1 MKSNKAIVLWFTG
14 LSGSGKTTI
23 AESLKKHLETKSK
36 NVLILD
42 GDSIR
47 STISKKLTFSKDD
60 IKTNNLTVANLV
72 LEKQYNY
79 DLIIVPIISPFI
91 SHRQLVRN
99 LIKDSFNEI
108 YIKCNID
115 ECINRDVKGLYKK
128 ALSGEISDMIGLA
141 KNNPY
146 EPPKTAELVID
157 TVTLSLNES
166 VQLLIKFINI

>member
-23 AESLKKHLETKSK
+23 AESLKKHLKLKGK
-36 NVLILD
+36 NILILD

-47 STISKKLTFSKDD
+47 STISKKLTFSEDD
-60 IKTNNLTVANLV
+60 IKTNNLVVANLV

-91 SHRQLVRN
+91 FHRQLVRN
-99 LIKDSFNEI
+99 LIKDNFNEI

-128 ALSGEISDMIGLA
+128 ALNGEISDMIGLA

-146 EPPKTAELVID
+146 EPPKKAELVID
-157 TVTLSLNES
+157 TVILSLNES
-166 VQLLIKFINI
+166 VQLLVKFVNI